1 MLFSFLDPQKSIVA
15 HFSFSLSF
23 SAAAAAAE
31 AAERAARTSGSL
43 SFEGG
48 FADAAVVVVGGGRLR
63 GADGIDKRCPILLM
77 PLLLLLL
84 LLVAVPVMS
93 RGRGVVQSMACGR
106 AGAAAKAIAIEGR
119 GGKGKK
125 VERRKKKR
133 KKEAHLRSHLLSPPT
148 HTLATLHRTSFFPL
162 ASFSPRPSPRYVRGP
177 RQRPFSWVPG
187 GQSLTS
193 EHARR
198 GD

>member
-1 MLFSFLDPQKSIVA
+1 MERQRVEQEVKKLVDAFSFLDPQKSIVA

-77 PLLLLLL
+77 RLLLLLL
-84 LLVAVPVMS
+84 LLVAVPARS
-93 RGRGVVQSMACGR
+93 RGRGVVQIMACGR

-125 VERRKKKR
+125 VERRKKNEKKR
-133 KKEAHLRSHLLSPPT
+133 RTFAHTFFRPPHT
-148 HTLATLHRTSFFPL
+148 HS
-162 ASFSPRPSPRYVRGP
+162 RPSIEPLSFLSLPSRRVPPRG
-177 RQRPFSWVPG
+177 
-187 GQSLTS
+187 T
-193 EHARR
+193 
-198 GD
+198 